1 MSFPRTTQRH
11 ADDMLQLVHGDLCG
25 PIMPVTPSG
34 NCYFL
39 LLVDDYSCHMW
50 VALLATKDTAPAAI
64 QNIQVA
70 AERKSGKKLY
80 AS

>member
-1 MSFPRTTQRH
+1 
-11 ADDMLQLVHGDLCG
+11 
-25 PIMPVTPSG
+25 MPVTPSG